1 MSSEALMRYQEVYPS
16 AAILRSF
23 DVVRPRAS
31 ELLNLEYFEADP
43 DTMPTEVF
51 EQHHLLLNLKP
62 EPHRL
67 ENWRDGEHR
76 DFTYVRDEIILTPA
90 GIRSGWRWH
99 ARSRVIVITIE
110 PARLAHFVHSELG
123 LLLGDR
129 QLEDVP
135 QRHDPE
141 LVQSG
146 VQLLN
151 ALQSRSTGS
160 EVIYESL
167 ARVFVTQLIDRY
179 GLTRAVAAPLG
190 RGLGPSQYK
199 RVVDYVAANYAK
211 PLPIEE
217 LSGVAGISPAHFS
230 RLFKELVGDTPHQ
243 FVMDYRVERAKA
255 LLADP
260 AHPLA
265 DIAVTC
271 GFADQSH
278 FNRVFKR
285 LTGKTPREWRAQ

>member
-1 MSSEALMRYQEVYPS
+1 MSFEALMRYQEVYPS

-129 QLEDVP
+129 QLADVP

-199 RVVDYVAANYAK
+199 RVVDHVAANYAK

-217 LSGVAGISPAHFS
+217 LAGVAGISPAHFS

-255 LLADP
+255 LLADR

-265 DIAVTC
+265 DIAITC

-285 LTGKTPREWRAQ
+285 LTGKTPREWRAK

>member
-1 MSSEALMRYQEVYPS
+1 MRYQEVYPS

-110 PARLAHFVHSELG
+110 PPRLAHFVHSELG
-123 LLLGDR
+123 LLLGDQ

>member
-1 MSSEALMRYQEVYPS
+1 MRYQEVYPS

-43 DTMPTEVF
+43 DTMPAGVF

-76 DFTYVRDEIILTPA
+76 DFTYNFNEIIITPA

-110 PARLAHFVHSELG
+110 PSRLAHFVQSELR
-123 LLLGDR
+123 LLLAER

-135 QRHDPE
+135 QRHDSE

-217 LSGVAGISPAHFS
+217 LAGVAGISPAHFS

-255 LLADP
+255 LLADH

-285 LTGKTPREWRAQ
+285 LTGKTPREWRAK